1 MTISSASKRIVLVIP
16 VYDDWPSLER
26 LLKSIDDQ
34 RGLDGVEF
42 NVLIVNDGS
51 HMAPSIELLAERVF
65 KHVGRIRRVNLIGNL
80 GHQRAIAVGLVTA
93 AKEVGTYGVIIMDSD
108 GEDRPED
115 VPRLITAAMEN
126 PGKIVCAR
134 RSKRSDPIG
143 FKVLY
148 LVYKSLFRVLAG
160 ESIDFGN
167 FCYIPRSALDSV
179 GYSPSLWNHLAA
191 TLVRSRLPLMRI
203 PTERGRRYTGRSRM
217 NLDTLVAHGLTA
229 ISVYSDIVLVRIII
243 GVLGIAAMVTIGL
256 AAVVA
261 IRLFTELATPGW
273 ASTVVGSLSIV
284 LLQSVVFALVSTFV
298 LLSARSTKPVI
309 PMIDGPQFI
318 ASIESCDPAS
328 AEDAIAS

>member
-1 MTISSASKRIVLVIP
+1 MIFSASKRIVLVIP

-26 LLKSIDDQ
+26 LLKTIDGQ
-34 RGLDGVEF
+34 LGLDDVEF
-42 NVLIVNDGS
+42 TVLIVNDGS
-51 HMAPSIELLAERVF
+51 HTTPPMGLFAERAF
-65 KHVGRIRRVNLIGNL
+65 KHVRRIRRMNLIGNL
-80 GHQRAIAVGLVTA
+80 GHQRAIAIGLAMAT
-93 AKEVGTYGVIIMDSD
+93 KEVGIYGIIVMDSD

-115 VPRLITAAMEN
+115 VPRLIATAMEN
-126 PGKIVCAR
+126 SGKIVCAR

-148 LVYKSLFRVLAG
+148 LLYKVLFRILAG

-167 FCYIPRSALDSV
+167 FCYIPRSALDTL

-203 PTERGRRYTGRSRM
+203 PTQRGRRYTGRSRM
-217 NLDTLVAHGLTA
+217 KLDTLVAHGLTA

-243 GVLGIAAMVTIGL
+243 GVFGIAVMTTIGL
-256 AAVVA
+256 AAIVA

-273 ASTVVGSLSIV
+273 ASTVFGDLSIV
-284 LLQSVVFALVSTFV
+284 LVQSVVFAFISAFV
-298 LLSARSTKPVI
+298 LLSARSTKPII

-318 ASIESCDPAS
+318 ASTELCGPAS